1 MKRSILIT
9 TISLFLIGYLF
20 GMTDENTVGKFPF
33 KKLGHQIL
41 VKVKINDS
49 KNDYNFIID
58 TGGVTFIDKTI
69 VQELGLKQR
78 GPMAKITTLNLSG
91 YLIENIF
98 CFTTFDF
105 NIFRGSG
112 TPIHG
117 IIGSN
122 LMERFKVTF
131 DFQACSVIFS
141 TDTSSLTPPD
151 NSLYFTFRN
160 HPVNNAPIIKFKV
173 NQKILEGMIDT
184 GQPFPV
190 VLPFKDFE
198 QFEKS
203 DSTAF
208 IRSKGLMIKWPTTTP
223 RYNYLTRLK
232 SCEFGSLKINNVICI
247 FGEIPPVLSMPLIG
261 TDFLFQFKMIIN
273 YPRDEMMLI
282 PNHDSNFEDNQ
293 FSLGLNLN
301 LSEEDEI
308 FVEGVWE
315 NSPAD
320 KSNIQVGD
328 HVITFNSRKAAP
340 ENLIELIEMLKDDNI
355 KSISFEIQNQNE
367 MRKLK
372 LNKTML
378 F

>member
-9 TISLFLIGYLF
+9 TISLFLIGHLF

-58 TGGVTFIDKTI
+58 TGGSTFIDKTV

-91 YLIENIF
+91 YQIENIF

-117 IIGSN
+117 IIGSD

-131 DFQACSVIFS
+131 DFQTCFVIFS
-141 TDTSSLTPPD
+141 TDTSSLSPSD
-151 NSLYFTFRN
+151 SSLFFTFRN

-173 NQKILEGMIDT
+173 NKKIIEGMIDT

-190 VLPFKDFE
+190 VSPIEDFE
-198 QFEKS
+198 QFKKS
-203 DSTAF
+203 NDTDY
-208 IRSKGLMIKWPTTTP
+208 IRSKGLMIKWPQTKQHC
-223 RYNYLTRLK
+223 NYLTRLK
-232 SCEFGSLKINNVICI
+232 FCEFGSLKINSVLCI
-247 FGEIPPVLSMPLIG
+247 FGEIPPMLSMPLIG
-261 TDFLFQFKMIIN
+261 TDLLSQFKIIIN
-273 YPRDEMMLI
+273 YPKDEMLLI
-282 PNHDSNFEDNQ
+282 PNTDSHFEDNQ

-301 LSEEDEI
+301 VSENNEI

-320 KSNIQVGD
+320 KANIQVGD
-328 HVITFNSRKAAP
+328 QIITFNSRKVTP
-340 ENLIELIEMLKDDNI
+340 ENLIELIEMMKDDNME
-355 KSISFEIQNQNE
+355 SISLEVKNQNG

-372 LNKTML
+372 LNKIMM